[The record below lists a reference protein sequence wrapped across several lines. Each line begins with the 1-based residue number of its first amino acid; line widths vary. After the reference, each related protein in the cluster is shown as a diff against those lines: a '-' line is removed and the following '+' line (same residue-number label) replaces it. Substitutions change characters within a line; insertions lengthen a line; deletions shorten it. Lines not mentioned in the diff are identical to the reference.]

1 MKLNIGCGKTYKD
14 GFINIDAFDSTV
26 ADKIMSAN
34 DLKYPSN
41 TIEQIQACQLIEHFG
56 LIKSIYTLA
65 EWFRVLKPGGILLIE
80 TPDLEKSFKGFIEG
94 DIETR
99 KNILTWIYGTDAK
112 GMSHL
117 LCFPTELLEILL
129 DKTGFTCIKKLFYE
143 KEKNH
148 PTQRIICKKIKEYLP
163 FQIVSTFRKKLLD
176 KKLVDLNNYHISL
189 EQEKLI
195 DLFLEK
201 IKKFYKNQRIGL
213 IDDIVI
219 NGAIKNVKMTRLFL
233 EKCISH
239 KIILKKKL
247 ISHIETLEF
256 LDNIEFPSILFHLIK
271 DSSEVPGTQNKIYQT
286 VCNVGKQS
294 IKKLLSKD
302 KEKSNVKASLL
313 TLSKECNRGDMV
325 FFSYDLLQREAS
337 IFYYKGI
344 KEFTLGNYKNAINE
358 LKEAIK
364 IDRNHLI
371 YYWNLARL
379 LSLSNKVLEA
389 KKIYENAICL
399 VDLSDLKLKKELKI
413 ALNKEMTDFSLKE
426 HGKPITE
433 IKKDL
438 LPK

>member
-1 MKLNIGCGKTYKD
+1 
-14 GFINIDAFDSTV
+14 
-26 ADKIMSAN
+26 
-34 DLKYPSN
+34 
-41 TIEQIQACQLIEHFG
+41 
-56 LIKSIYTLA
+56 
-65 EWFRVLKPGGILLIE
+65 
-80 TPDLEKSFKGFIEG
+80 
-94 DIETR
+94 
-99 KNILTWIYGTDAK
+99 
-112 GMSHL
+112 
-117 LCFPTELLEILL
+117 
-129 DKTGFTCIKKLFYE
+129 
-143 KEKNH
+143 
-148 PTQRIICKKIKEYLP
+148 
-163 FQIVSTFRKKLLD
+163 
-176 KKLVDLNNYHISL
+176 
-189 EQEKLI
+189 
-195 DLFLEK
+195 
-201 IKKFYKNQRIGL
+201 
-213 IDDIVI
+213 
-219 NGAIKNVKMTRLFL
+219 
-233 EKCISH
+233 
-239 KIILKKKL
+239 
-247 ISHIETLEF
+247 
-256 LDNIEFPSILFHLIK
+256 
-271 DSSEVPGTQNKIYQT
+271 
-286 VCNVGKQS
+286 
-294 IKKLLSKD
+294 
-302 KEKSNVKASLL
+302 L